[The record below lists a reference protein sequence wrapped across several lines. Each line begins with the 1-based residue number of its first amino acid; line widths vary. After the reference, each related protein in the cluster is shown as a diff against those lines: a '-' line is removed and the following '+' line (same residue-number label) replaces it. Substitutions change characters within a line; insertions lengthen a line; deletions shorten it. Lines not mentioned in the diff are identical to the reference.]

1 MPGRYDGWDHDGLME
16 PDTSVAPA
24 ERLRRAHLAVPGD
37 TSHRMHRYPAPA
49 DLTELLQWFWVPTW
63 SVPPGEES
71 VQRVL
76 QYPCALIV
84 ITAEYARF
92 YGVATGV
99 STTALAG
106 DGWAVG
112 ALLQPA
118 AGFLLAGDM
127 SRFTDTHVELADQ
140 FGEPGAT
147 LAARVRAV
155 MERAPDAD
163 ASGAHAD
170 AIELVADLLR
180 SVLPVDDEG
189 REVNDLV
196 RRVEEDPDLLRVAQL
211 ATYAGRSERSL
222 QRLLRRRLGLSPK
235 WLIQRRR
242 LQEATLR
249 LRDPSTRTHLAEM
262 AAELGYADHAHLAR
276 DVRTVTGWTPTQ
288 LATQLSAPDG

>member
-1 MPGRYDGWDHDGLME
+1 ME
-16 PDTSVAPA
+16 PDSPVAPA

-37 TSHRMHRYPAPA
+37 TSHRMHRYLAPA
-49 DLTELLQWFWVPTW
+49 DLAELLQWFWVPTW

-84 ITAEYARF
+84 VSEQYARF
-92 YGVATGV
+92 YGVATGI
-99 STTALAG
+99 STTTLVG

-118 AGFLLAGDM
+118 AGHLLVGDM
-127 SRFTDTHVELADQ
+127 SRFTDRHVELAEQ
-140 FGEPGAT
+140 FGERGST
-147 LAARVRAV
+147 LAAGVRAV
-155 MERAPDAD
+155 MGHAPDAD
-163 ASGAHAD
+163 SPGAHAE
-170 AIELVADLLR
+170 ATVLVADLLR

-196 RRVEEDPDLLRVAQL
+196 RRVDEDPALVRVGQL
-211 ATYAGRSERSL
+211 AELAGRSERSL

-249 LRDPSTRTHLAEM
+249 LRDAEVHITLADL
-262 AAELGYADHAHLAR
+262 AAELGYADHAHLTR
-276 DVRTVTGWTPTQ
+276 DVRTVTGWTPTE
-288 LATQLSAPDG
+288 LAARLRPGAVEDGSQI

>member
-1 MPGRYDGWDHDGLME
+1 ME
-16 PDTSVAPA
+16 PDSPVAPT
-24 ERLRRAHLAVPGD
+24 ERLRRAHLSGAGD
-37 TSHRMHRYPAPA
+37 TSHRMHRYAAPA
-49 DLTELLQWFWVPTW
+49 DLAELLQWFWVPTW

-76 QYPCALIV
+76 QHPCALIV
-84 ITAEYARF
+84 VTEEYARF

-99 STTALAG
+99 SSTTLTG

-127 SRFTDTHVELADQ
+127 ARFTDAHVELDAQ
-140 FGEPGAT
+140 FGEQGAT
-147 LAARVRAV
+147 LAAAVRRV
-155 MERAPDAD
+155 MGQDPEDAEV
-163 ASGAHAD
+163 HA
-170 AIELVADLLR
+170 AATRLVADVLR
-180 SVLPVDDEG
+180 EVLPVDDEG

-196 RRVEEDPDLLRVAQL
+196 RRVEEDPGVRRVAQL
-211 ATYAGRSERSL
+211 AQLAGRSERSL

-249 LRDPSTRTHLAEM
+249 LRDPTTRTHLAAL

-276 DVRTVTGWTPTQ
+276 DVRTVTGWTPTE
-288 LATQLSAPDG
+288 LAARLAAAD